1 MALRVRRTI
10 ACISLLAAS
19 VATTSGP
26 ARAEDAGA
34 KVLPVAVLGID
45 SDDAEEQA
53 DALTAAIRA
62 RVRAAPG
69 WSLGD
74 ATQPLGMLTAALKCP
89 PRPDAGCEQRIA
101 EQIKH
106 DQFIW
111 GVMKKGPGG
120 KVSAELH
127 FYAKG
132 KPVVASTTYS
142 DNLKDQNDDA
152 LRREAQTLVTKLQS
166 TTVGA
171 ITVHSN
177 MADGDV
183 TIDGTRKEPLKGG
196 QLHVDI
202 AAGPHTVEV
211 STSGF
216 PPQKTTLT
224 VLGAR
229 EALFEPQFGAPE
241 KVEQPK
247 PFPTRTVIGYGA
259 IVAGVGAGIASGVFA
274 ANWASV
280 NSKENDLLAKIPN
293 GDACTLQQQLAGTP
307 QAQAAID
314 ACAYHTNHN
323 SEAQT
328 NSALAWV
335 FGGVAV
341 AGIGA
346 GLYIIM
352 TTPKEAEPA
361 PVAPAANAE
370 TTKKSAFLSNVQVM
384 PAVGP
389 GGGAMSLKAS
399 F

>member
-1 MALRVRRTI
+1 MALRVRPRTI

-19 VATTSGP
+19 AATTSGR
-26 ARAEDAGA
+26 ARAEEAGP
-34 KVLPVAVLGID
+34 KIVPVAVLGID

-89 PRPDAGCEQRIA
+89 AHPDAACEQRIA

-106 DQFIW
+106 DSFIW

-120 KVSAELH
+120 KVNAELH
-127 FYAKG
+127 FYQKG
-132 KPVVASTTYS
+132 KPVTANTSYS

-152 LRREAQTLVTKLQS
+152 LRREAQQLVTKLQA
-166 TTVGA
+166 TTVGGIA
-171 ITVHSN
+171 VHSN

-183 TIDGTRKEPLKGG
+183 TIDGTRKEQLKGG

-202 AAGPHTVEV
+202 ATGPHTVEV
-211 STSGF
+211 STAGY
-216 PPQKTTLT
+216 PPQKTTVT
-224 VLGAR
+224 VVGAR
-229 EALFEPQFGAPE
+229 DALFEPQFGAPE

-259 IVAGVGAGIASGVFA
+259 IALGVGAGVASGVFF
-274 ANWASV
+274 ANWASL
-280 NSKENDLLAKIPN
+280 NSKENDLLSKIPN
-293 GDACTLQQQLAGTP
+293 GDACDLQQKLAGTP

-314 ACAYHTNHN
+314 ACAYHQNHN
-323 SEAQT
+323 GEAQT
-328 NSALAWV
+328 SSALGFV
-335 FGGVAV
+335 FGGLAV

-352 TTPKEAEPA
+352 TTPKEAEAA
-361 PVAPAANAE
+361 PPAAAQVE
-370 TTKKSAFLSNVQVM
+370 TKKAAVLSNVQVL

-389 GGGAMSLKAS
+389 QGGTMSLKAS